1 MTPAPPPAISDP
13 DVVVPPTPTKQLLPL
28 SETDGLTSGAV
39 QPPGSTGEEGK
50 EQHTPVSSSSDS
62 GDESDASYS
71 DDDMLMAGE
80 DEEERLIRQG
90 GSGIPVGP
98 VCFSSRLSCWGGS
111 HR

>member
-1 MTPAPPPAISDP
+1 MPPPPVISDP

-39 QPPGSTGEEGK
+39 QPPGSTGEETRSG
-50 EQHTPVSSSSDS
+50 EHTPKSSDS
-62 GDESDASYS
+62 GDDSDASYS

-90 GSGIPVGP
+90 GAGLPVGP
-98 VCFSSRLSCWGGS
+98 VRPHHIVPFSQSGTD
-111 HR
+111 